1 MITYESGTVS
11 GAIGLDDPTSFL
23 GELTQNFIDISSW
36 RKMIASPFSEPMKDL
51 CSDGPPLSLS
61 QLRLLFFTLAST
73 SSACCCCFHFSPA
86 CFFSSSSFSSP
97 RKLLIQTQLYYAVWC
112 SVFLLLLSAMLL
124 VYMSLLHDI
133 MRREGENCVFCFV
146 LSERERD
153 QSQRVCVC
161 VLFKRVRI
169 SYFEN

>member
-23 GELTQNFIDISSW
+23 GELTQNFIDIGSW
-36 RKMIASPFSEPMKDL
+36 GKMIASPFSEPMKDL

-112 SVFLLLLSAMLL
+112 SVFLLLFSAMLL

-146 LSERERD
+146 LSERER
-153 QSQRVCVC
+153 SVTESVCARVCVPC
-161 VLFKRVRI
+161 C
-169 SYFEN
+169 SSA